1 MSVGPIGNAPPR
13 PLPSADA
20 QSSSTRP
27 PSQQS
32 SNGLSGMFQD
42 RLETAARPPGLTYS
56 APVARPAE
64 AQLVAKRISDAMGDG
79 PGSAARNQSGFVA
92 AARETWS
99 QRLRRLFAKRV
110 TKKTTQTVR
119 KGRSSSRAER
129 DADDSDKAR
138 R

>member
-1 MSVGPIGNAPPR
+1 MSVGPIANALPR
-13 PLPSADA
+13 ALQGAEA
-20 QSSSTRP
+20 QSPSSKP
-27 PSQQS
+27 SSQQS

-42 RLETAARPPGLTYS
+42 RLEAAARPPGLTYS
-56 APVARPAE
+56 APVARPAD
-64 AQLVAKRISDAMGDG
+64 AQQVAKRVNDAMGDG

-119 KGRSSSRAER
+119 KGRASSRAER